1 MGDHEASGQGQP
13 APPVQRS
20 SARLA
25 AVQALYQHAM
35 TGTPVERI
43 IADGIRG
50 GFAEALDGQDLV
62 PPDRPL
68 YARIVRGVRDRGG
81 DLDALIDG
89 ALQRPWSRDRLE
101 LLLVAILRA
110 GAWELADTPE
120 TPARVVISDYVD
132 VAHAFFDGRE
142 PGLVNAV
149 LDRIARRVRDDLGRS
164 APA

>member
-1 MGDHEASGQGQP
+1 MVDHEASGKP
-13 APPVQRS
+13 TPVPHIGRS
-20 SARLA
+20 TARLA

-35 TGTPVERI
+35 SGTPVERI

-68 YARIVRGVRDRGG
+68 FVRIVRGVRDRRG
-81 DLDALIDG
+81 DVDALIDG
-89 ALQRPWSRDRLE
+89 ALERPWSRDRLE

-110 GAWELADTPE
+110 GAWELVDTAE
-120 TPARVVISDYVD
+120 TPTRVVISDYVD

-149 LDRIARRVRDDLGRS
+149 LDRIARRVRDDLGQP